1 MKPRS
6 LLGRLLVTHM
16 TTTDS
21 TTRLARKSQTRA
33 GRLAIWAAAAVVC
46 VVAVGCGSQTLDL
59 VKGERLMAT
68 ELGPRIGLK
77 ASEAKVA
84 CPDDV
89 AIEKGAR
96 FECTLSTPA
105 GAKLRVRVEQ
115 TSDAGDVWF
124 NFVDGEPAKLLNT
137 DNLKTWVTEKLAARF
152 KLDAAAIT
160 VSCPGG
166 VPLQSGRQLSCTANA
181 AGQPPAT
188 VKLTQTDAEGNV
200 EITGFEARS

>member
-1 MKPRS
+1 
-6 LLGRLLVTHM
+6 M
-16 TTTDS
+16 TTTVS
-21 TTRLARKSQTRA
+21 TARLARKSLVRG
-33 GRLAIWAAAAVVC
+33 GRPAMWAAAAVVA
-46 VVAVGCGSQTLDL
+46 VVAVGCGSQTLDV

-96 FECTLSTPA
+96 FECTLSSPA

-137 DNLKTWVTEKLAARF
+137 DKLMTWVTEKLAARF
-152 KLDAAAIT
+152 RLDAAAIS

-166 VPLQSGRQLSCTANA
+166 VPLHSGRQLSCTADA
-181 AGQPPAT
+181 EGQPPAT

-200 EITGFEARS
+200 EITGFEAGGGGGGGS

>member
-1 MKPRS
+1 
-6 LLGRLLVTHM
+6 
-16 TTTDS
+16 
-21 TTRLARKSQTRA
+21 
-33 GRLAIWAAAAVVC
+33 
-46 VVAVGCGSQTLDL
+46 
-59 VKGERLMAT
+59 
-68 ELGPRIGLK
+68 LK

-137 DNLKTWVTEKLAARF
+137 DKLTTWVTEKLAARF
-152 KLDAAAIT
+152 RLDAAAIT

-166 VPLQSGRQLSCTANA
+166 VPLQRGGQLSCTANA
-181 AGQPPAT
+181 EGQPPAT
-188 VKLTQTDAEGNV
+188 IKLTQTDGKGNV
-200 EITGFEARS
+200 EITGFEANS

>member
-1 MKPRS
+1 
-6 LLGRLLVTHM
+6 M

-21 TTRLARKSQTRA
+21 ATRLARKSLVRGGRA
-33 GRLAIWAAAAVVC
+33 AIWFAAAVVC
-46 VVAVGCGSQTLDL
+46 VVAVGCGSQQLDV
-59 VKGERLMAT
+59 VKGERLMAAG
-68 ELGPRIGLK
+68 LGPRIGLK

-137 DNLKTWVTEKLAARF
+137 DNLKAWVTEKLAARF

-166 VPLQSGRQLSCTANA
+166 VPLASGGQLSCTANA
-181 AGQPPAT
+181 EGQPPAT
-188 VKLTQTDAEGNV
+188 VKLTQTDGKGEV
-200 EITGFEARS
+200 EITGFAAGS

>member
-1 MKPRS
+1 MR
-6 LLGRLLVTHM
+6 G
-16 TTTDS
+16 
-21 TTRLARKSQTRA
+21 
-33 GRLAIWAAAAVVC
+33 GRLAIWAAAAVVG
-46 VVAVGCGSQTLDL
+46 VVAVGCGSEQLD
-59 VKGERLMAT
+59 VAKGEGLIAT

-115 TSDAGDVWF
+115 TSDAGDVSF

-137 DNLKTWVTEKLAARF
+137 DKLMTWVGEKLAARF
-152 KLDAAAIT
+152 RLDAAAIT

-166 VPLQSGRQLSCTANA
+166 VPLQSGRQLACTANA
-181 AGQPPAT
+181 EGQPPAT
-188 VKLTQTDAEGNV
+188 VKLAQTDAEGAV
-200 EITGFEARS
+200 EITGFEADS

>member
-1 MKPRS
+1 
-6 LLGRLLVTHM
+6 M
-16 TTTDS
+16 TATAS
-21 TTRLARKSQTRA
+21 SMRLARKSAMHRRRPALWT
-33 GRLAIWAAAAVVC
+33 AAAVVG
-46 VVAVGCGSQTLDL
+46 VVAVGCGGQKLDV

-89 AIEKGAR
+89 AIEKGAT
-96 FECTLSTPA
+96 FQCTLSTPA

-115 TSDAGDVWF
+115 TSDAGDVSF
-124 NFVDGEPAKLLNT
+124 NFVDGDPAKLLNT

-152 KLDAAAIT
+152 KLDAADIT

-166 VPLQSGRQLSCTANA
+166 VPLQRGGQLSCTATA
-181 AGQPPAT
+181 EGQPPAT
-188 VKLTQTDAEGNV
+188 VKLTQTDPEGNV
-200 EITGFEARS
+200 EITGFEAGS

>member
-1 MKPRS
+1 MR
-6 LLGRLLVTHM
+6 G
-16 TTTDS
+16 
-21 TTRLARKSQTRA
+21 
-33 GRLAIWAAAAVVC
+33 GRLAIWAAAAVVG
-46 VVAVGCGSQTLDL
+46 VVAVGCGSEQLD
-59 VKGERLMAT
+59 VAKGEGLIAT

-84 CPDDV
+84 CPDDL
-89 AIEKGAR
+89 AIEKGAT

-105 GAKLRVRVEQ
+105 GAKLDVGVEQ
-115 TSDAGDVWF
+115 TSDAGDVSF

-137 DNLKTWVTEKLAARF
+137 DKLMTWVTEKLAARF

-166 VPLQSGRQLSCTANA
+166 VPLQSGGQLSCTANA
-181 AGQPPAT
+181 EGQPPAT

-200 EITGFEARS
+200 EITGFEASA

>member
-1 MKPRS
+1 
-6 LLGRLLVTHM
+6 M

-21 TTRLARKSQTRA
+21 ATRLARKSLVRG
-33 GRLAIWAAAAVVC
+33 GRLAIWFAAAVVG
-46 VVAVGCGSQTLDL
+46 VVAVGCGSRQLDV
-59 VKGERLMAT
+59 VKGERLMASG
-68 ELGPRIGLK
+68 LGPRIGLK

-89 AIEKGAR
+89 TIEKGAR

-115 TSDAGDVWF
+115 TSDAGDVSF
-124 NFVDGEPAKLLNT
+124 NFLDGEPAKLLNT
-137 DNLKTWVTEKLAARF
+137 DNLKAWVTEKLAARF

-166 VPLQSGRQLSCTANA
+166 MPLQRGRQLSCTADA
-181 AGQPPAT
+181 EGQPPAT
-188 VKLTQTDAEGNV
+188 VRLTQTDGAGAV
-200 EITGFEARS
+200 EITGFEAGS

>member
-1 MKPRS
+1 
-6 LLGRLLVTHM
+6 M

-21 TTRLARKSQTRA
+21 TTRLARKSQMRR
-33 GRLAIWAAAAVVC
+33 GRPAIWAAAAVVA
-46 VVAVGCGSQTLDL
+46 VVAVGCGSQTLDV

-84 CPDDV
+84 CPDDLT
-89 AIEKGAR
+89 IDNGAK

-105 GAKLRVRVEQ
+105 GAKLRVRTEQ
-115 TSDAGDVWF
+115 TSDAGDIAF

-137 DNLKTWVTEKLAARF
+137 EKLMTWVTEKLAARF

-166 VPLQSGRQLSCTANA
+166 VPLQSGGKLSCTAHA
-181 AGQPPAT
+181 EGQPPAT
-188 VKLTQTDAEGNV
+188 VKLMQTDAEGNV
-200 EITGFEARS
+200 EIRGFEAGS

>member
-1 MKPRS
+1 
-6 LLGRLLVTHM
+6 M

-21 TTRLARKSQTRA
+21 TTRLARKSQMRA
-33 GRLAIWAAAAVVC
+33 GRPAIWAAAAVVC
-46 VVAVGCGSQTLDL
+46 VVAVGCGSQQLDV

-89 AIEKGAR
+89 AAEKSAK

-115 TSDAGDVWF
+115 TSDTGDVWF
-124 NFVDGEPAKLLNT
+124 NFVDGEPEKLLNT
-137 DNLKTWVTEKLAARF
+137 DKLKTWVTEKLAARF

-166 VPLQSGRQLSCTANA
+166 VPLKSGAELSCTANA
-181 AGQPPAT
+181 QGQPPAT
-188 VKLTQTDAEGNV
+188 VKVMQIDGKGEV
-200 EITGFEARS
+200 KITGFEADA

>member
-1 MKPRS
+1 MEAAWR
-6 LLGRLLVTHM
+6 LG
-16 TTTDS
+16 
-21 TTRLARKSQTRA
+21 
-33 GRLAIWAAAAVVC
+33 AAVAVVG
-46 VVAVGCGSQTLDL
+46 VVAVGCGSQQLD
-59 VKGERLMAT
+59 VVEGERLMAT
-68 ELGPRIGLK
+68 GLGPRIGLK

-89 AIEKGAR
+89 AIEKGAQ

-137 DNLKTWVTEKLAARF
+137 DNLMTWVTEKLAARF
-152 KLDAAAIT
+152 KLDPAAIT

-166 VPLQSGRQLSCTANA
+166 VPLQSGGQLSCMAYA
-181 AGQPPAT
+181 EGQSPAT
-188 VKLTQTDAEGNV
+188 VKLTQTDAVGSV

>member
-1 MKPRS
+1 
-6 LLGRLLVTHM
+6 M
-16 TTTDS
+16 TTTNS
-21 TTRLARKSQTRA
+21 TTRLARKSGMRA
-33 GRLAIWAAAAVVC
+33 GRLAVWAAAAVVG
-46 VVAVGCGSQTLDL
+46 VVVVGCGSEQLD
-59 VKGERLMAT
+59 VAKGEGLIASG
-68 ELGPRIGLK
+68 LGPRIGLK

-89 AIEKGAR
+89 AIENGAR

-105 GAKLRVRVEQ
+105 GAKLLVRVEQ

-137 DNLKTWVTEKLAARF
+137 DKLVTWVTEKLAARF
-152 KLDAAAIT
+152 KLDAAAIS

-166 VPLQSGRQLSCTANA
+166 VPLHSGRQLSCTADA
-181 AGQPPAT
+181 EGQPPAT

-200 EITGFEARS
+200 EITGFEAGS